1 MITQHP
7 ENQQIRNGRE
17 TTFSIKAEGDNL
29 TYQWQKNGSNVCN
42 GSRHKGAATH
52 TLTIRQVNKSD
63 AGRYKCVV
71 TNEVNKDGEI
81 SEEAQLTVGKFH
93 QILQCVFLNLV

>member
-7 ENQQIRNGRE
+7 QNQQISTGGE
-17 TTFSIKAEGDNL
+17 TAFSIKAEGDNL

-42 GSRHKGAATH
+42 DNRHIGAATH
-52 TLTIRQVNKSD
+52 ILTIRQVNKSD

-71 TNEVNKDGEI
+71 MNEVSKNGSV

-93 QILQCVFLNLV
+93 HRF